1 MFERHYIG
9 RSSGKIAAGRQTAP
23 YTRVVVT
30 DSEGREYSAGDDTG
44 QTLPV
49 SLPWGDVS
57 AAQRILAKF
66 RGLRYQPYAADK
78 ALLPPEAGLGDIF
91 SSALVKGPI
100 LHQVSEYHPLM
111 PTSVS
116 SPANDELEQ
125 EYPYESKIQRESRRM
140 SGAIGGLGRTVG
152 GLSHTVGGLSQ
163 QMEDQKGFN
172 LDMTGRYNTLSGGL
186 QSVGQELDD
195 YKAVTTKVFARID
208 DDIGLVESS
217 LVQIAARVGD
227 VETASTQLASRVDG
241 AEASLT
247 LTASRVN
254 GLSQSVA
261 TLQADFVNINGTV
274 VKLNNVFAVT
284 DVAIT
289 ALRQLIAAD
298 GFQIGKNYFY
308 VAAKKYEPQTITS
321 TSGPVTVLGY

>member
-1 MFERHYIG
+1 MFDRHYIG
-9 RSSGKIAAGRQTAP
+9 RSSGKIAVGRQTAP

-30 DSEGREYSAGDDTG
+30 DSEGREHTAGDDTG
-44 QTLPV
+44 QTLTV
-49 SLPWGDVS
+49 SLPWGDAA

-66 RGLRYQPYAADK
+66 IGLRYQPYTADN

-91 SSALVKGPI
+91 SSADVKGPI
-100 LHQVSEYHPLM
+100 LHQVSEYSPLM

-125 EYPYESKIQRESRRM
+125 EYPYVSKIQRESRRM
-140 SGAIGGLGRTVG
+140 SGAINGLGR
-152 GLSHTVGGLSQ
+152 TVGGLSQ

-186 QSVGQELDD
+186 QSVGKELDD
-195 YKAVTTKVFARID
+195 YKAVTTNVFARID

-217 LVQIAARVGD
+217 LVQTAARVGN
-227 VETASTQLASRVDG
+227 VETANTQLASRVDG

-247 LTASRVN
+247 LTSSRVN

-289 ALRQLIAAD
+289 ALRQLIATD

-308 VAAKKYEPQTITS
+308 VASKKYEPQTITS
-321 TSGPVTVLGY
+321 TSGQVTVLGY